1 MPSTAIV
8 RMVQMIE
15 LCVVRG
21 GFAGNCKRARSG
33 YQVAQAYSRLPR
45 LAQASWGHSGRP
57 PKAQIFLLA
66 AFANMDSHCHTTIR
80 KLALD
85 TRVHNG
91 PQKYRRI
98 FIIEN
103 FCSERS
109 SSLWPG
115 LFFFSTALVVDKLVT
130 LFRAAYHCRRLVTCF
145 HGLDLRLR
153 LKQQAG
159 LMGEP

>member
-1 MPSTAIV
+1 MMPSTAIV

-66 AFANMDSHCHTTIR
+66 AFANMDSHY
-80 KLALD
+80 D
-85 TRVHNG
+85 TQISLGYTVHNG
-91 PQKYRRI
+91 PQKYCRI
-98 FIIEN
+98 SIIEN

-109 SSLWPG
+109 SCLWPG
-115 LFFFSTALVVDKLVT
+115 LLFFSRLLSLSTSWSLCSELHII
-130 LFRAAYHCRRLVTCF
+130 AAGF

-159 LMGEP
+159 LMDEP